1 MKSRGLEGPLGRDE
15 RVRWLRRETQEDIMA
30 RNEST
35 RELKQFR
42 VRHLVKALLAAGTA
56 AVAVLACMQSMLS
69 VLTTLRTRMLA
80 TVALASMSAM
90 VAAQAPSDGAPSRP
104 TVNVQIAKTA
114 DAFTRA
120 MLAGDARAVAA
131 TFTVDGYELPPHHP
145 AVKGRAAI
153 QQRYEAFFKGP
164 IKMTAFAISPI
175 ESTIEGDLAYYVG
188 TSTQRLLLPDG
199 KTVTDVGKH
208 IAILK
213 RIQGEWKLA
222 YLTFNSD
229 LPAMPSSSGQ

>member
-1 MKSRGLEGPLGRDE
+1 
-15 RVRWLRRETQEDIMA
+15 MA
-30 RNEST
+30 RNESI

-42 VRHLVKALLAAGTA
+42 VPHVVKTLLAAGATSL
-56 AVAVLACMQSMLS
+56 AVLACMQSVSWVFATM
-69 VLTTLRTRMLA
+69 RTRILA
-80 TVALASMSAM
+80 TMALASMSAM
-90 VAAQAPSDGAPSRP
+90 VAAQVPSGGAPIQP
-104 TVNVQIAKTA
+104 TVNAQITKTA
-114 DAFTRA
+114 DAYTRA

-164 IKMTAFAISPI
+164 VKMTAFAISPI
-175 ESTIEGDLAYYVG
+175 ESTIAGDVAYYVG
-188 TSTQRLLLPDG
+188 TSTQQLRLPDG

-222 YLTFNSD
+222 YLIFNSD
-229 LPAMPSSSGQ
+229 VPAMPCSSGP

>member
-1 MKSRGLEGPLGRDE
+1 
-15 RVRWLRRETQEDIMA
+15 MA

-35 RELKQFR
+35 RELKQYR
-42 VRHLVKALLAAGTA
+42 ARYLVKTLLAAGTA
-56 AVAVLACMQSMLS
+56 SLAWLACMQSLS
-69 VLTTLRTRMLA
+69 WVFTTLRTRTLA
-80 TVALASMSAM
+80 TVALASVSAM
-90 VAAQAPSDGAPSRP
+90 VAAQAPSGGAPIQPR
-104 TVNVQIAKTA
+104 VNAQIAKTA
-114 DAFTRA
+114 DAFTQA

-131 TFTVDGYELPPHHP
+131 TFTVDGSELPPHHP

-164 IKMTAFAISPI
+164 VKMTAFAISPI

-229 LPAMPSSSGQ
+229 VPAMPCSSGQ

>member
-1 MKSRGLEGPLGRDE
+1 
-15 RVRWLRRETQEDIMA
+15 MA

-35 RELKQFR
+35 WELKQFP
-42 VRHLVKALLAAGTA
+42 VRRLVKTLLAAGTA
-56 AVAVLACMQSMLS
+56 SLAVLAWMQSMS
-69 VLTTLRTRMLA
+69 WVFTTLRNRMLA

-90 VAAQAPSDGAPSRP
+90 VAAQAPSGRAPVQP
-104 TVNVQIAKTA
+104 TVNVQIANTA

-145 AVKGRAAI
+145 AVNGRAAI
-153 QQRYEAFFKGP
+153 QQRYEGFFKGP
-164 IKMTAFAISPI
+164 VKMTAFAISPI
-175 ESTIEGDLAYYVG
+175 ESTIAGDVAYYVG
-188 TSTQRLLLPDG
+188 TSTQQLLLPDG
-199 KTVTDVGKH
+199 KTVTEAGKH

-222 YLTFNSD
+222 YLTHNSD
-229 LPAMPSSSGQ
+229 VPALPCSSGQ